1 MSSLYLI
8 SVGEEAHSQKD
19 EIHLCEDE
27 KATNEADVQD
37 SSQIS
42 RHSHD
47 VEIFG
52 KTLIFNESYGS

>member
-8 SVGEEAHSQKD
+8 SVGEEAHSQKG
-19 EIHLCEDE
+19 EIHPCDDE

-37 SSQIS
+37 SSRITRS
-42 RHSHD
+42 SHD

-52 KTLIFNESYGS
+52 KTSVFS